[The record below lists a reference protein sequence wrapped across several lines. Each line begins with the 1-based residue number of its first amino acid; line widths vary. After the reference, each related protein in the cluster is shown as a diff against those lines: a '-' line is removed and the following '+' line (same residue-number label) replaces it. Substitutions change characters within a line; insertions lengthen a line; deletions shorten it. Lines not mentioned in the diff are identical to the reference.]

1 MSAPRET
8 IRIGFMPLL
17 DAAIPVVAARKGFA
31 ASHQL
36 EIELVRETSWAN
48 VRDRLAI
55 GHFDAAHLLA
65 PMPIA
70 AALGLMPFDV
80 PLIAPMTLGHGG
92 NAITVACPV
101 WTAMQEALPEVVA
114 NDPVTTGLALR
125 RVVASRAARGEA
137 PLTFAVVHAISSH
150 NYELRYW
157 LAASGIQPDE
167 DVLIAIVPPPY
178 MPDAL
183 AARRIDGFCVGDPW
197 NSHAAMTGS
206 GAIILTKQAIWPNS
220 PDKVL
225 AMRADWAERHPE
237 LVERLMLA
245 LVEAA
250 QWCADPANLT
260 SLVALMSDADVLGEP
275 DAAIYP
281 ALTGQMLLA
290 DGLHPVSGMLEFAR
304 DGANRPRLADLSWY
318 LRQMIRW
325 QQAKP
330 DSTPNLQ
337 AIVQP
342 ALFERAALSAGLPFA
357 IDPPKARLFDE
368 T

>member
-137 PLTFAVVHAISSH
+137 PVDLCRGARDFVPQ
-150 NYELRYW
+150 LRT
-157 LAASGIQPDE
+157 
-167 DVLIAIVPPPY
+167 
-178 MPDAL
+178 AL
-183 AARRIDGFCVGDPW
+183 LARRVR
-197 NSHAAMTGS
+197 N
-206 GAIILTKQAIWPNS
+206 
-220 PDKVL
+220 
-225 AMRADWAERHPE
+225 
-237 LVERLMLA
+237 
-245 LVEAA
+245 
-250 QWCADPANLT
+250 PA
-260 SLVALMSDADVLGEP
+260 
-275 DAAIYP
+275 
-281 ALTGQMLLA
+281 
-290 DGLHPVSGMLEFAR
+290 R
-304 DGANRPRLADLSWY
+304 
-318 LRQMIRW
+318 
-325 QQAKP
+325 
-330 DSTPNLQ
+330 
-337 AIVQP
+337 
-342 ALFERAALSAGLPFA
+342 
-357 IDPPKARLFDE
+357 
-368 T
+368 